1 MTTRYAAARD
11 AKRILTT
18 HTQHNAHT
26 PPPNINS
33 YTDAYTHASKYTY
46 KNAYECKMHKK
57 VLIAAFLHTCTEIN
71 LMCMILRKIHLWR
84 GT

>member
-1 MTTRYAAARD
+1 MTRTHA
-11 AKRILTT
+11 LT
-18 HTQHNAHT
+18 AS
-26 PPPNINS
+26 PNMS
-33 YTDAYTHASKYTY
+33 GQTDAWPDASKYTY
-46 KNAYECKMHKK
+46 KNAYACKMHKK